1 MRSTKQ
7 RITWPTAVALFAV
20 VTLSGAGCAY
30 FNLFYN
36 AETAF
41 EEGERLGEDVDP
53 RERPTQ
59 PQRTQYQRAIRK
71 SQMLLDEYPDSD
83 LVDDALFLMGKAHLR
98 LNEWSDALRNLDNL
112 LANFPNSEFVEE
124 AMYLKSLAHL
134 GRGEEQTGL
143 DWFARLR
150 EAFPEGRFAAEALYR
165 LGDAY
170 AEDRRYDQAIDYYRR
185 FLERHPDRREVSS
198 VRLSLARLLL
208 EVERQSEAL
217 EQLAQID
224 PEPLNDA
231 ERFEVER
238 LLVETLIAE
247 DRPEEAAELVVE
259 LSDLAMDQAQ
269 RDEAFLLEG
278 RVLLEQG
285 RVDEGI
291 AALEEL
297 GAEDSQSQA
306 KGEAWYTIVEYLV
319 EEEGPDSELLAEKL
333 EAALSRRLGPEW
345 GPPVQVREAQLE
357 SYRELRGIVAADT
370 TETVD
375 RVEAAFELGELVLF
389 GFERPVD
396 ALPWYERA
404 LELGPD
410 TEFGPRSAYAI
421 GYIRSEHLDD
431 AEGAEGMYA
440 RLREDY
446 PESPQARS
454 LAGEEFLEPKERTR
468 EELEALVA
476 ARMRQ
481 IGAGGTGTAPGGVAT
496 DDPRFAPTR
505 SLQYGGPGAFTPRER
520 GG

>member
-7 RITWPTAVALFAV
+7 RKGWLAAVALIAIV
-20 VTLSGAGCAY
+20 VSFPAGCAY

-41 EEGERLGEDVDP
+41 EEGERLGEEVDP
-53 RERPTQ
+53 RDRPTQ
-59 PQRTQYQRAIRK
+59 QQRNQYRRAIRK
-71 SQMLLDEYPDSD
+71 SEMLLDEYPDSD
-83 LVDDALFLMGKAHLR
+83 LVDDALFLMGKSHLR

-112 LANFPNSEFVEE
+112 LANFPNSEFVQE

-134 GRGEEQTGL
+134 GRGEEQVGL

-150 EAFPEGRFAAEALYR
+150 ESFPGGRFAAEALYR

-185 FLERHPDRREVSS
+185 FLEQHPDRPEVSS
-198 VRLSLARLLL
+198 ARLSLARILL
-208 EVERQSEAL
+208 ELDRRPEAL
-217 EQLAQID
+217 EQLAAVD
-224 PEPLNDA
+224 PELLNDA
-231 ERFEVER
+231 QRFEVER
-238 LLVETLIAE
+238 LRVVTLIE
-247 DRPEEAAELVVE
+247 EGRPEEAAELVVE
-259 LSDLAMDQAQ
+259 LSDLAMDQSQ

-278 RVLLEQG
+278 RTLLEQG

-291 AALEEL
+291 EALEVL

-306 KGEAWYTIVEYLV
+306 KGQAWYTIVEYLV
-319 EEEGPDSELLAEKL
+319 RERGPDSELLAEKL
-333 EAALSRRLGPEW
+333 ETAVSRRLGAEW
-345 GPPVQVREAQLE
+345 GPPVKVRESQLAQYE
-357 SYRELRGIVAADT
+357 ELHGVVAADS
-370 TETVD
+370 TEALE

-389 GFERPVD
+389 GFERPGD

-404 LELGPD
+404 LEHGAD
-410 TEFGPRSAYAI
+410 TEFGPPAAYAI
-421 GYIRSEHLDD
+421 GYIRAEHMDD
-431 AEGAEGMYA
+431 PEGADRMYA

-454 LAGEEFLEPKERTR
+454 LAGEEFLTAKERTQ

-481 IGAGGTGTAPGGVAT
+481 IGAGGTGTGPGGGAT
-496 DDPRFAPTR
+496 DDPRFAPAR
-505 SLQYGGPGAFTPRER
+505 SLQYGGPGAFNPRER
-520 GG
+520 GR